1 MGSVLGID
9 PSLRGTGLALVE
21 RDAAGDFSLKS
32 FEVIDLRSSER
43 VVADCLCAIFQ
54 RMGAVIEQHK
64 PAAVA
69 LEQPIHVQNVKTA
82 QSLGAVRGVI
92 LVAARLKNFTI
103 DEYPPLRVK
112 QSISGYG
119 RASKE
124 QVARMVKAL
133 LHLPENLPHD
143 AADAAAVAL
152 CHFFT
157 RARGLPLT
165 A

>member
-21 RDAAGDFSLKS
+21 RDAEGNFSLKT
-32 FEVIDLRSSER
+32 FEVIGLRSAKRDE
-43 VVADCLCAIFQ
+43 ADCLGAIFQ
-54 RMGAVIEQHK
+54 KMGAVIEEHR
-64 PAAVA
+64 PEAVA
-69 LEQPIHVQNVKTA
+69 LEQPIHVQNVRTA
-82 QSLGAVRGVI
+82 QSLGAVRGVV
-92 LVAARLKNFTI
+92 LMAARLKNLPV

-119 RASKE
+119 RARKE

-133 LHLPENLPHD
+133 LHLAEDLPHD

-152 CHFFT
+152 CHFFSGEKNLSWS
-157 RARGLPLT
+157 A
-165 A
+165 